1 MRKRSK
7 NFDTYILR
15 ILRKPLMKGLD
26 IEWDTPLLAKV
37 LIKQLQLK
45 GYTDHSKKKIRLML
59 LTTKDFSETAF
70 IIEAFNFKN
79 NKAFSIVL
87 FNNTKEIEIRYG
99 LMNSE
104 GNVEESISNIYKDT
118 QLLQASK
125 FFETQLTGKNL
136 A

>member
-15 ILRKPLMKGLD
+15 ILRKPLMKRLD

-37 LIKQLQLK
+37 LVKQLQLK
-45 GYTDHSKKKIRLML
+45 GYTDHSKKKLRPVL

>member
-1 MRKRSK
+1 MKR
-7 NFDTYILR
+7 
-15 ILRKPLMKGLD
+15 LD

-37 LIKQLQLK
+37 LVKQLQLK
-45 GYTDHSKKKIRLML
+45 GYTDHSKKKLRPVL

-87 FNNTKEIEIRYG
+87 FNNTKEIEISYG

-136 A
+136 T

>member
-15 ILRKPLMKGLD
+15 ILRKPLMKRLD

-37 LIKQLQLK
+37 LVKQLQLK
-45 GYTDHSKKKIRLML
+45 GYTDHTKKKLRPVL